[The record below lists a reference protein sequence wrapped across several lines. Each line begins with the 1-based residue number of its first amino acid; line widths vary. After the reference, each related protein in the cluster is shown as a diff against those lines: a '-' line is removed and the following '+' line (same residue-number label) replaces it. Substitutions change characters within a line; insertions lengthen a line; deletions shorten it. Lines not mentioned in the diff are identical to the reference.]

1 MKMFVLSSFRFCDG
15 LNNEKGTEHDRFLE
29 ECISDPSL
37 RDKMAILSRTFQNR
51 KRVGV
56 VITMLTICKPF
67 NCIKWFQIS
76 SCKKFWKRG
85 QHENL
90 FNVHMFTTQFSVLRL
105 RNLIKPS
112 LMIKLLNDWSILY
125 EVSVKCNCL
134 ENFLYFQLVNED
146 NMIFADDV
154 FKFEPV
160 EGDIW
165 PNSNAEITVI
175 FKPTEAKS
183 YTCTAFCD
191 ITGRESR
198 LPLRMQGV
206 GIGPKVQLS
215 FDRLDMGNIFV
226 SSAHTYEVVLANKG
240 DIDAIFSIMPQNTV
254 FGPKFSFNPSEGIV
268 MPDGHQAIQVTFN
281 SSILGDFEEE
291 FSIQIDGSPETLKL
305 VLT

>member
-1 MKMFVLSSFRFCDG
+1 
-15 LNNEKGTEHDRFLE
+15 
-29 ECISDPSL
+29 
-37 RDKMAILSRTFQNR
+37 
-51 KRVGV
+51 
-56 VITMLTICKPF
+56 
-67 NCIKWFQIS
+67 
-76 SCKKFWKRG
+76 
-85 QHENL
+85 
-90 FNVHMFTTQFSVLRL
+90 
-105 RNLIKPS
+105 
-112 LMIKLLNDWSILY
+112 
-125 EVSVKCNCL
+125 
-134 ENFLYFQLVNED
+134 
-146 NMIFADDV
+146 MIFADDV

-165 PNSNAEITVI
+165 PNSSAEITVI
-175 FKPTEAKS
+175 FKPTEAKA

-198 LPLRMQGV
+198 LPLRMQGF

-226 SSAHTYEVVLANKG
+226 NSAHTYEVVLANKG

-281 SSILGDFEEE
+281 SSVLGDFEEE
-291 FSIQIDGSPETLKL
+291 FSIQIDGSPDTLKL